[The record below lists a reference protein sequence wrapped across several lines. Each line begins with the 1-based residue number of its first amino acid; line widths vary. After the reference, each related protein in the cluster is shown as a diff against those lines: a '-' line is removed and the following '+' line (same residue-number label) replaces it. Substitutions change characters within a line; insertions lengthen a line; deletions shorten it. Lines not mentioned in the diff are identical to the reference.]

1 MPWISISPSS
11 HQLHP
16 LLSHEEL
23 LSLFQVAAS
32 CLGSPTVSLKT
43 GPSVLPSSNPEQV
56 ILPSDSYFFQKLLLF
71 FCFIVLLFLLFSIP
85 EIHKALPWHIATLPL
100 SLRVPLYL
108 FFLDVQTLCFIY
120 FNCSCLLQR
129 AVSLDNQYVRE
140 GGFHYLAPKVSREGP

>member
-43 GPSVLPSSNPEQV
+43 GPSILPSSNPEQV

-71 FCFIVLLFLLFSIP
+71 FCFIVFIVFYPWNTQGIALAHCHSAIVPKSSIIFILLGCSNP
-85 EIHKALPWHIATLPL
+85 M
-100 SLRVPLYL
+100 LYL
-108 FFLDVQTLCFIY
+108 FQLFLPPPESSIPRQSVCEG
-120 FNCSCLLQR
+120 R
-129 AVSLDNQYVRE
+129 GVSLP
-140 GGFHYLAPKVSREGP
+140 GS